1 MSETIQPPPRPARP
15 QAADASLLLGE
26 QDLYLFNEGT
36 HSRLYEKMGAHCL
49 PNGGVHFAVWAP
61 NAQYVSVIGDFNDW
75 NKSAHPMVARASSGL
90 WELLIPEARDGSRY
104 KFHIASKFN
113 GYRVDK
119 VDPFGFEHATPPL
132 KESIVH
138 RLDFDWRDKS
148 WMTDR
153 ARRQTLDKPLSIFE
167 MHLGSWMRVPE
178 EKHRWLTYRELA
190 PKLAQYLVDR
200 GFTHVEFLPL
210 MEHPFYGSWG
220 YQTTGYFA
228 PTSRYGSPQDLMFLI
243 DHLHE
248 HEIGVVLD
256 WVPSHF
262 PNDEHGLAYFDG
274 THLFEHHDMRQGF
287 HPEWKSAIFNY
298 GRFEVRSFLL
308 SSAIFWLEKY
318 HVDCLRVDAVASMLY
333 LDYARL
339 QGQWIPNARGGREN
353 LEAIEFLRQLN
364 REIHTA
370 FPSALT
376 IAEESTAWP
385 KVSGPIRDGGLGFD
399 LKWDMGWMND
409 TLRYFKEDPLY
420 RKFNHHLLTFRGV
433 YQYSE
438 NYLLPLSHDEAV
450 YGKGSLLGRMPGD
463 AWQKFANL
471 RLLLVNQF
479 TQPGKKLLFMG
490 GELAQ
495 WAEWNHDTSL
505 DWHLL
510 DWPSHRG
517 VQKLVDDLNRLYRQ
531 HPALYEGDCET
542 FGFEWID
549 ADDSSDSVTAFLRRG
564 RRAQD
569 VVLVV
574 MNYTPVPRY
583 NHRFGVPFGG
593 VWRELLN
600 SDAKIYWGSGQG
612 NLGGVE
618 ASPMPYYKWLKSI
631 TLTLPPLGA
640 VILQP
645 VSTVKSSDHAERA
658 SGP

>member
-75 NKSAHPMVARASSGL
+75 NKSTHPMVARASSGL

-138 RLDFDWRDKS
+138 RLDFDWQDKS

-308 SSAIFWLEKY
+308 S
-318 HVDCLRVDAVASMLY
+318 
-333 LDYARL
+333 
-339 QGQWIPNARGGREN
+339 
-353 LEAIEFLRQLN
+353 
-364 REIHTA
+364 
-370 FPSALT
+370 
-376 IAEESTAWP
+376 
-385 KVSGPIRDGGLGFD
+385 
-399 LKWDMGWMND
+399 
-409 TLRYFKEDPLY
+409 RYF
-420 RKFNHHLLTFRGV
+420 
-433 YQYSE
+433 
-438 NYLLPLSHDEAV
+438 
-450 YGKGSLLGRMPGD
+450 GS
-463 AWQKFANL
+463 KNI
-471 RLLLVNQF
+471 
-479 TQPGKKLLFMG
+479 
-490 GELAQ
+490 
-495 WAEWNHDTSL
+495 TSIVC
-505 DWHLL
+505 
-510 DWPSHRG
+510 G
-517 VQKLVDDLNRLYRQ
+517 
-531 HPALYEGDCET
+531 
-542 FGFEWID
+542 
-549 ADDSSDSVTAFLRRG
+549 
-564 RRAQD
+564 
-569 VVLVV
+569 
-574 MNYTPVPRY
+574 
-583 NHRFGVPFGG
+583 
-593 VWRELLN
+593 
-600 SDAKIYWGSGQG
+600 
-612 NLGGVE
+612 
-618 ASPMPYYKWLKSI
+618 
-631 TLTLPPLGA
+631 
-640 VILQP
+640 
-645 VSTVKSSDHAERA
+645 
-658 SGP
+658 